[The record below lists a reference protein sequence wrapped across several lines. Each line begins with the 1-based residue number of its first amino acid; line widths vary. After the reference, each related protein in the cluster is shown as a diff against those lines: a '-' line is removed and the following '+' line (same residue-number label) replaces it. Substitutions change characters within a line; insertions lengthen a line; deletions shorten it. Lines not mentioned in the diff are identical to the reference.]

1 VTRLVQCDRCGATVS
16 YQEARDEWASA
27 DVGPFGGF
35 TRGPATDVCP
45 HCQTGVERDALE
57 EARSHGGEP
66 PF

>member
-1 VTRLVQCDRCGATVS
+1 MS